1 MLRRQTTVKKLS
13 RRVVKQ
19 NDCRGSHFE
28 AKMTRV
34 VDSCRCVI
42 KFTAVHFVSLRLLG
56 PFYTMLLYMRFDW
69 KAIDLL

>member
-1 MLRRQTTVKKLS
+1 MLRRQMAVKTLS

-19 NDCRGSHFE
+19 NDCRGSHFDD
-28 AKMTRV
+28 KMTRV
-34 VDSCRCVI
+34 VDSYRCVI

-69 KAIDLL
+69 NQGD